1 MGQRP
6 EIVLVGAGVGDGF
19 QLTVETQRALV
30 WAGRAFTV
38 GVSPA
43 VLRYLRSLG
52 VECVDLSSRLAERR
66 PWVEAYAE
74 IAGFILE
81 QAKIDPPVVL
91 LVPGNPLLSNAMSR
105 YILVRAR
112 ELGLHVQVLA
122 AVSPVDTFVC
132 QAGLDVGTF
141 GLQVFD
147 ARRLVA
153 RAVPLNPGVPLLLLQ
168 LAGLAALEAGS
179 DGSGDA
185 AAYGPLVD
193 HLALFYPLDHSAT
206 HFSNSSDAAIAP
218 VASAPLGRFA
228 ELVPQIG
235 AASTLFIDLVRKPGA
250 AGVAATR

>member
-1 MGQRP
+1 VAQRP
-6 EIVLVGAGVGDGF
+6 DIVLVGAGVGDTL

-38 GVSPA
+38 GVSPV
-43 VLRYLRSLG
+43 VLRHLRSLG

-66 PWVEAYAE
+66 PWVEAYTE

-91 LVPGNPLLSNAMSR
+91 LVPGNPLLSNAMGR
-105 YILVRAR
+105 YVLVRAR
-112 ELGLHVQVLA
+112 ELGLHVQVLV

-153 RAVPLNPGVPLLLLQ
+153 RAVSPNPGVPLLLLQ
-168 LAGLAALEAGS
+168 LAGLAAPEAGTGAS
-179 DGSGDA
+179 DDA
-185 AAYGPLVD
+185 AAYRPLTD
-193 HLALFYPLDHSAT
+193 HLARFYPSDHSVT
-206 HFSNSSDAAIAP
+206 HFSNASDGAIAP
-218 VASAPLGRFA
+218 FASVPLERFA

-235 AASTLFIDLVRKPGA
+235 AGSTLFVDLVPKAGA
-250 AGVAATR
+250 AAGAASR